1 MSVFKMIF
9 KQMEL
14 FHYEGYTI
22 NQDLECVDLDMYIK
36 RLGNWVRK
44 ILFPEFV
51 EFGMEKVE
59 YTFKAA
65 LKTKYHENSVLA
77 LFRRDSTVEIDIYV
91 SDILLTVHGRKI
103 KNEELPVLRVKTAEL
118 FEQLSKE
125 YEKYY
130 AENADLDRI
139 KAFKDM
145 DMSDR
150 DSMLDAVHA
159 ILANIPR
166 PNLEEPEISIPKPI
180 PVEEQIKEL
189 KEEKQ
194 DVSSDK

>member
-1 MSVFKMIF
+1 
-9 KQMEL
+9 MEL

-22 NQDLECVDLDMYIK
+22 NQDLECVDLDKYIS

-91 SDILLTVHGRKI
+91 SDLLLTVHGRKI
-103 KNEELPVLRVKTAEL
+103 KNEELPILRVKTAEL

-130 AENADLDRI
+130 SENADPDRI

-150 DSMLDAVHA
+150 DGMLDAVHA
-159 ILANIPR
+159 ILATIPR
-166 PNLEEPEISIPKPI
+166 PDIEEPEISIPKPI

>member
-1 MSVFKMIF
+1 MIF

-59 YTFKAA
+59 YTFKAS
-65 LKTKYHENSVLA
+65 LKTKYCENAVLA

-91 SDILLTVHGRKI
+91 SDLLLTVHGRKI
-103 KNEELPVLRVKTAEL
+103 KNEELPILRVKTAEL

-130 AENADLDRI
+130 AENADPDRI
-139 KAFKDM
+139 KVFKDM
-145 DMSDR
+145 DMTDR
-150 DSMLDAVHA
+150 DGMLDAVHA

>member
-1 MSVFKMIF
+1 MIF

-22 NQDLECVDLDMYIK
+22 NQDLECVDLDKYIS

-59 YTFKAA
+59 YTFKAS

-130 AENADLDRI
+130 SENADPDRI
-139 KAFKDM
+139 KLFKDM

-150 DSMLDAVHA
+150 DGMLDAVHA
-159 ILANIPR
+159 ILATIPR

>member
-1 MSVFKMIF
+1 MVF

-22 NQDLECVDLDMYIK
+22 NQDLECVDLDKYIS

-65 LKTKYHENSVLA
+65 LKTKYCENSVLA

-91 SDILLTVHGRKI
+91 SDLLLTVHGRKI
-103 KNEELPVLRVKTAEL
+103 KNEELPILRVKTAEL
-118 FEQLSKE
+118 FGQLSKE

-130 AENADLDRI
+130 AENADPDRI
-139 KAFKDM
+139 KLFKDM

-150 DSMLDAVHA
+150 DGMLDAVHA
-159 ILANIPR
+159 ILATIPR
-166 PNLEEPEISIPKPI
+166 PNLDEPEISIPKPI

>member
-1 MSVFKMIF
+1 MIF

-91 SDILLTVHGRKI
+91 SDLLLTVHGRKI

>member
-1 MSVFKMIF
+1 MIF

-22 NQDLECVDLDMYIK
+22 NQDIECVDLDMYIK

-65 LKTKYHENSVLA
+65 LKTKYYENSVLA

-91 SDILLTVHGRKI
+91 SDLLLTVHGRKI
-103 KNEELPVLRVKTAEL
+103 KNEELPILRVKTAEL

-130 AENADLDRI
+130 SENADPDRI

-150 DSMLDAVHA
+150 DGMLDAVHA
-159 ILANIPR
+159 ILARIPR

-180 PVEEQIKEL
+180 PVEEQVKEL

>member
-1 MSVFKMIF
+1 MIF

-14 FHYEGYTI
+14 FHFEGYTI
-22 NQDLECVDLDMYIK
+22 NENLECIDLDMYIS
-36 RLGNWVRK
+36 RLGKWVKK

-51 EFGMEKVE
+51 EFGMEKLE

-65 LKTKYHENSVLA
+65 LKTKYCENSVLA
-77 LFRRDSTVEIDIYV
+77 IFRRDSTVEIDIYV
-91 SDILLTVHGRKI
+91 SDILITVHGRQI
-103 KNEELPVLRVKTAEL
+103 KREELPILRVKTAEL

-130 AENADLDRI
+130 AENADPDRI
-139 KAFKDM
+139 KVFKDM

-150 DSMLDAVHA
+150 DGMLEAVHA

-180 PVEEQIKEL
+180 PVADQVKEL

>member
-1 MSVFKMIF
+1 MIF

>member
-1 MSVFKMIF
+1 MIF

-22 NQDLECVDLDMYIK
+22 NQDIECVDIDMYIS

-65 LKTKYHENSVLA
+65 LKTTYCENSVLA
-77 LFRRDSTVEIDIYV
+77 LFRRDFTVEIDIYV
-91 SDILLTVHGRKI
+91 SDLLLTVHGRKI
-103 KNEELPVLRVKTAEL
+103 KNKELPILRVKTAEL

-130 AENADLDRI
+130 ADNADPDRI
-139 KAFKDM
+139 KLFKDM

-166 PNLEEPEISIPKPI
+166 PNLDEPEISIPKPI

>member
-1 MSVFKMIF
+1 MIF

-130 AENADLDRI
+130 AENADPDRI
-139 KAFKDM
+139 KLFKDM

-150 DSMLDAVHA
+150 DGMLDAVHA

>member
-1 MSVFKMIF
+1 MIF

-14 FHYEGYTI
+14 FHFEGYTI
-22 NQDLECVDLDMYIK
+22 NENLECVDLDMYIE

-51 EFGMEKVE
+51 EFGMEKLE

-65 LKTKYHENSVLA
+65 LKTKYCENSVLA
-77 LFRRDSTVEIDIYV
+77 IFRRDSTVEIDIYV
-91 SDILLTVHGRKI
+91 SDILITVHGRQI
-103 KNEELPVLRVKTAEL
+103 KREELPILRVKTAEL

-130 AENADLDRI
+130 AENADPDRI
-139 KAFKDM
+139 KVFKDM

-150 DSMLDAVHA
+150 DGMLEAVHA

-180 PVEEQIKEL
+180 PVADQVKEL

>member
-1 MSVFKMIF
+1 MVF

-22 NQDLECVDLDMYIK
+22 NQDLECVDLDKYIS

-91 SDILLTVHGRKI
+91 SDLLLTVHGRKI

-130 AENADLDRI
+130 AENADPDRI

-150 DSMLDAVHA
+150 DGMLDAVHA
-159 ILANIPR
+159 ILATIPR

>member
-1 MSVFKMIF
+1 MIF

-44 ILFPEFV
+44 ILFPELV

-65 LKTKYHENSVLA
+65 LKTKYNENSVLA
-77 LFRRDSTVEIDIYV
+77 LFRRDYTVEIDIYV

-139 KAFKDM
+139 KVFKDM

-150 DSMLDAVHA
+150 DGMLDAVHA

>member
-1 MSVFKMIF
+1 MIF

-22 NQDLECVDLDMYIK
+22 NKDLECVDLDMYIK

-59 YTFKAA
+59 YTFKAS
-65 LKTKYHENSVLA
+65 LKTKYCENSVLA
-77 LFRRDSTVEIDIYV
+77 LFRRDSIVEIDIYV
-91 SDILLTVHGRKI
+91 SDLLLTVHGRKI
-103 KNEELPVLRVKTAEL
+103 KNEELPILRVKTAEL

-125 YEKYY
+125 YENFY
-130 AENADLDRI
+130 AENADPDRI
-139 KAFKDM
+139 KVFKDM

-150 DSMLDAVHA
+150 DGMLDAVHA

>member
-1 MSVFKMIF
+1 MVF

-91 SDILLTVHGRKI
+91 SDLLLTVHGRKI

-130 AENADLDRI
+130 TENADPDRI
-139 KAFKDM
+139 KLFKDM

-150 DSMLDAVHA
+150 DGMLDAVHA

-166 PNLEEPEISIPKPI
+166 PNLDEPEISIPKPI

>member
-1 MSVFKMIF
+1 MIF

-22 NQDLECVDLDMYIK
+22 NQDIECVDLDMYIK

-65 LKTKYHENSVLA
+65 LKTKYCENSVLA

-91 SDILLTVHGRKI
+91 SDLLLTVHGRKI
-103 KNEELPVLRVKTAEL
+103 KNEELPILRVKTAEL

-130 AENADLDRI
+130 AENADPDRI
-139 KAFKDM
+139 KVFKDM

-150 DSMLDAVHA
+150 DSMLEAVHA

-166 PNLEEPEISIPKPI
+166 PNLEEPEVSIPKPI
-180 PVEEQIKEL
+180 PVAEQVKEL